1 VFIRVDRTIRT
12 LDTALVSLKFLMR
25 WQSVRRLGVAVLA
38 IAATLAAPVSEAAP
52 PAADASHCDPS
63 LAPSANY
70 PFKYI
75 NRGDRCEGVYI
86 QLVGST
92 TLAMLSFTSV
102 FGEFDPKTGQP
113 LVIGWPSAPHGA
125 DVQLRALTTRQ
136 HLYYRMDTRVHAG
149 DSQYRW
155 PTDVLAAM
163 GFGRL
168 DVGLLGW
175 THLSVGG
182 TDQEV
187 LLPLSVSQ
195 GSAPATTATGA
206 YTLLV
211 EPAAQLSELFVTV
224 SRLGSDGGAERI
236 VQPSRELG
244 YGYYPADNTIEIS
257 IDAPAER
264 GVYAVQLGAKLRGG
278 GASTLRFLF
287 QAPGH

>member
-1 VFIRVDRTIRT
+1 
-12 LDTALVSLKFLMR
+12 VSLKCVMP
-25 WQSVRRLGVAVLA
+25 WQSVRGLGLA
-38 IAATLAAPVSEAAP
+38 AFAIFATLAAAAPEAAP
-52 PAADASHCDPS
+52 TATESSHCDPS

-92 TLAMLSFTSV
+92 PLAMLSFTSV
-102 FGEFDPKTGQP
+102 FGAFDLKAGQP
-113 LVIGWPSAPHGA
+113 LVIGWPSLPNGG

-136 HLYYRMDTRVHAG
+136 HVYYRMDTRVHAG

-163 GFGRL
+163 GFGRV
-168 DVGLLGW
+168 DIGLLGW
-175 THLSVGG
+175 THTSIGG

-195 GSAPATTATGA
+195 GGSPGTAAAA

-211 EPAAQLSELFVTV
+211 EPAAQLSELYVTV
-224 SRLGSDGGAERI
+224 SRLANDGGADRI
-236 VQPSRELG
+236 VQPARELG
-244 YGYYPADNTIEIS
+244 YGYYPADNTIEIP
-257 IDAPAER
+257 IEAPAER

-287 QAPGH
+287 QAPGHS